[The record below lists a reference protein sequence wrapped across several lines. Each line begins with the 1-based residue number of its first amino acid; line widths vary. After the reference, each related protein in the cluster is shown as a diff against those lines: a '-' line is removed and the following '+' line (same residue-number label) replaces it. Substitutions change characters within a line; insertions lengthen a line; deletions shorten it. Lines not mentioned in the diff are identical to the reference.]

1 METANVTVQSISEK
15 TTKSGKPYRVFT
27 DHTGKTHSIF
37 DNKVGLIV
45 GGEYAMTFGINEKGY
60 EDIKS
65 LEFITSH
72 PVDEH
77 VFTEEKKNSSIVEQV
92 AVKEIGELIRSNID
106 ISEELKD
113 KYFER
118 LRVYLGMDAIVK
130 EKTIK
135 GVSPV
140 QTTPEYI
147 AFLNRCAKEL
157 KLSRT
162 QVEMIIG
169 SSVEEVTDFEGAF
182 VFVRDSRK

>member
-15 TTKSGKPYRVFT
+15 TTKGGRPYRVFT

-77 VFTEEKKNSSIVEQV
+77 VFTEEKKQMSIQESV
-92 AVKEIGELIRSNID
+92 AIKEVGDLIRSGVAV
-106 ISEELKD
+106 SEELQD
-113 KYFER
+113 KYYQI
-118 LRVYLGMDAIVK
+118 LRDWLGIGALVK